1 MINTETLHMFKT
13 WFDEYTK
20 RYDSSNTDIQRNIN
34 LKVLHTN
41 RVCIEIQDIAASL
54 SLTPEQVR
62 MAETTALLHDVG
74 RFQQYAR
81 YGTFADSVSENHAL
95 LGEQVLKQEK
105 ILDCLERPDR
115 ELILY
120 TVANHNR
127 AAIPPDASPSFLFSL
142 QLLRDADKLDI
153 WRVVTEHYRNS
164 NNSRNR
170 AVELNLPDTPD
181 ISSEVACD
189 IMEGRIVKVG
199 SLKTLND
206 FKLLQTAWVFDL
218 SFRRTFERLKE
229 REYLAM
235 LRESLP
241 ESPLVS
247 DIFDRVDSFV
257 ARRLNDSDSKSRQI
271 PVCPGGIF
279 QVPRIV

>member
-1 MINTETLHMFKT
+1 MINTETLRMFKT

-20 RYDSSNTDIQRNIN
+20 RYDSSNTDVQRNIN
-34 LKVLHTN
+34 LKVLHTK
-41 RVCIEIQDIAASL
+41 RVCVEIQDIAASL

-81 YGTFADSVSENHAL
+81 YGTFADSLSENHAL
-95 LGEQVLKQEK
+95 LGEQVLKQEQ
-105 ILDCLERPDR
+105 ILDCLEKPDR

-127 AAIPPDASPSFLFSL
+127 ATIPPDAASTSLFSL

-153 WRVVTEHYRNS
+153 WRVVTEHYGNS
-164 NNSRNR
+164 SNSRNK
-170 AVELNLPDTPD
+170 AVELNLPDTAD

-199 SLKTLND
+199 SLRTLND

-218 SFRRTFERLKE
+218 SFRRTFERLRE

-235 LRESLP
+235 LRENLP
-241 ESPLVS
+241 DSPLVS
-247 DIFDRVDSFV
+247 DIFARVDSFV
-257 ARRLNDSDSKSRQI
+257 ASRLNGSD
-271 PVCPGGIF
+271 
-279 QVPRIV
+279 